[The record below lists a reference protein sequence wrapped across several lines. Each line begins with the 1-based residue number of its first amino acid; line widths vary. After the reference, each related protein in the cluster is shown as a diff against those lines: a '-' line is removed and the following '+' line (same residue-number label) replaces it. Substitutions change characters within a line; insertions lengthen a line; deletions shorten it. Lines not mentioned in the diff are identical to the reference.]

1 MAASSQC
8 AIPGA
13 GRTVVRHLIKR
24 DGRWVVRTLDG
35 RCPER
40 TVDTGNETHIQSAV
54 VLVGNMVCSP

>member
-13 GRTVVRHLIKR
+13 GGTIVRHLIKR
-24 DGRWVVRTLDG
+24 DG

-40 TVDTGNETHIQSAV
+40 TVDTGNETDIQSAV
-54 VLVGNMVCSP
+54 VFVGNMV